1 MKNLDNISKEL
12 FNKIRG
18 RFPNVEIGDK
28 DGTIIND
35 PTQARYFDFGFNT
48 DIGEVGKVSVSLDE
62 ENGVTVIIGKDIIEN
77 QPQEIQNTWYDF
89 LKELRVFSKKRL
101 LNFDVR
107 DINRSNLK
115 QRDYKFLAA
124 NRPGED
130 NMNESK
136 MYGTNKTSF
145 LNVGNAKLKI
155 KHSAPINPDLPSG
168 RTQHVE
174 SIYIESPEG
183 ERFKYPY
190 KHLSG
195 AKAMARH
202 VSEGGKPYDD
212 FGKHVVGLS
221 EELANLK
228 TFKRYMGRGGVM
240 AESLSQYMD
249 VVNERIV
256 DVKKT
261 IDRLQKQNFYGEAIL
276 NFETTM
282 LEEVPNDVVENWV
295 DQLTIKQFNEELKD
309 VFPYIYKLVGEASRA
324 KLLSPEDLVAED
336 KDPCWKN
343 YKMVGT
349 KKKGGKTVPNCVP
362 EEIQLEQ
369 GFESMMGQFADTRV
383 EEAPASDDE
392 NIEEAEKEGYG
403 TVYMRFVPKKGQ
415 DGEAYLAAFANFAN
429 EPIEVN
435 SGNSLRQYFNLT
447 SKDDIAKAVKSMLTD
462 KVFINAKDIGLYKE
476 NGTVNRFPQLKE
488 FFEWMNTYKGNKIKV
503 IDAPEKE
510 QDKTKKDDTLSVEV
524 YIHKLKK
531 VVPIGRGSLRTKG
544 DLLKTGDIVQITSG
558 EYAGH
563 TGAVQQINRK
573 QEKEKG
579 TDSPYS
585 NVDKRDIK
593 APEPKMT
600 RYFTLGNTRLFN
612 YLRREKMDLMQK
624 YFRPNFGGFVMNDAA
639 FKNFLKLVKTGDMFN
654 QFGDPQINID
664 QNKSFAEDIDVE
676 EGFKSKLAMLAL
688 LGLTGLGA
696 MKLTD
701 PTNSPLG
708 QALQS
713 AAQQGDQDAA
723 MHLKKLGAYIDGGDS
738 KTLRMLN
745 FQYLEEPEAMKDNE
759 TSPTDME
766 QSAPPKTPLGEFI
779 LSYFDREAGKF
790 PKGETAVLTAVEK
803 DYGRQFIKPASQFI
817 KQIESTT
824 IEHKT
829 REAANSP
836 YPNIEAIKNLAGI

>member
-18 RFPNVEIGDK
+18 RFPNVEIGDEN
-28 DGTIIND
+28 GTVIND
-35 PTQARYFDFGFNT
+35 PTKARYFDFGFNT
-48 DIGEVGKVSVSLDE
+48 DVGEIGKVSVSLDE

-77 QPQEIQNTWYDF
+77 QPQDVQSMWYNF

-107 DINRSNLK
+107 DINKTNLK
-115 QRDYKFLAA
+115 KRDYKFLAA
-124 NRPGED
+124 TRPGED
-130 NMNESK
+130 NMTESK

-145 LNVGNAKLKI
+145 LNIGNAKLKI
-155 KHSAPINPDLPSG
+155 KHSAPINTEIPSG

-212 FGKHVVGLS
+212 FGKHIVGLS

-249 VVNERIV
+249 IVNERISE
-256 DVKKT
+256 VKKT
-261 IDRLQKQNFYGEAIL
+261 IDHLQKQNYYGEAIL

-282 LEEVPNDVVENWV
+282 LEEVPEDVVENWV
-295 DQLTIKQFNEELKD
+295 DQLTIKQFNEELKG
-309 VFPYIYKLVGEASRA
+309 VFPYIYKLVGEATRA
-324 KLLSPEDLVAED
+324 KELGPEDVVAEAE
-336 KDPCWKN
+336 DPCWKN

-362 EEIQLEQ
+362 EEIELEQ
-369 GFESMMGQFADTRV
+369 GFEEMMGQFRD
-383 EEAPASDDE
+383 APVD
-392 NIEEAEKEGYG
+392 EAEKEGYG
-403 TVYMRFVPKKGQ
+403 TVYMRFVPKKAQ
-415 DGEAYLAAFANFAN
+415 DGKMYLAAYANFAN
-429 EPIEVN
+429 EPTDVGAN
-435 SGNSLRQYFNLT
+435 NSLRQYFSLT
-447 SKDDIAKAVKSMLTD
+447 SREEIANAVKSILTD

-476 NGTVNRFPQLKE
+476 PGVVNRFPQLNQ
-488 FFEWMNTYKGNKIKV
+488 FFDWMSSYKGDKIKV
-503 IDAPEKE
+503 IDAPEKD
-510 QDKTKKDDTLSVEV
+510 QDKTRKDNTLSVEV

-531 VVPIGRGSLRTKG
+531 VVPIGRGSLRTKD
-544 DLLKTGDIVQITSG
+544 DLLKTGDIVQITDG
-558 EYAGH
+558 EYAGY
-563 TGAVQQINRK
+563 TGSVQQINYN
-573 QEKEKG
+573 KEKDKG
-579 TDSPYS
+579 SASPYA

-600 RYFTLGNTRLFN
+600 RYFTIGNTRLFN

-639 FKNFLKLVKTGDMFN
+639 YKKFIAMVKSGELFN
-654 QFGDPQINID
+654 QFGDPQINVD
-664 QNKSFAEDIDVE
+664 QNRSFAEDMDVE

-701 PTNSPLG
+701 PSNSPLG

-713 AAQQGDQDAA
+713 AAEQSDQEAA

-738 KTLRMLN
+738 QTLRMLN
-745 FQYLEEPEAMKDNE
+745 FKYLDEPEAMKDNE
-759 TSPTDME
+759 AGTEMPTPE
-766 QSAPPKTPLGEFI
+766 KPKTPLGEFI
-779 LSYFDREAGKF
+779 LSYFDKETGKF

-803 DYGRQFIKPASQFI
+803 DYGRQFVKPAAQFI
-817 KQIESTT
+817 KQVESTT
-824 IEHKT
+824 LEFKT
-829 REAANSP
+829 REAMNSP
-836 YPNIEAIKNLAGI
+836 YPQIEVMKNLAGL